1 MSISDGIAP
10 HIPFLR
16 RFARALCGTQAAG
29 DAYVAATLE
38 EILADPKCFDAKLE
52 PKVALYKLFL
62 RSWRNVPLNAHVDP
76 GFSDDGGA
84 TRNLAAISLEPRMAF
99 ILSAIESFRPRDIGQ
114 ILDCS
119 GG

>member
-1 MSISDGIAP
+1 MSISDAIAP

-38 EILADPKCFDAKLE
+38 EILADPRCFDAELE

-62 RSWRNVPLNAHVDP
+62 RSWRNVPLNAHVDSP
-76 GFSDDGGA
+76 SSA
-84 TRNLAAISLEPRMAF
+84 MRAERAEISPPSL
-99 ILSAIESFRPRDIGQ
+99 LSHAWPS
-114 ILDCS
+114 S
-119 GG
+119 